1 MIASVA
7 DTTTDNLKF
16 LPTCTVSLIMD
27 LSIDLCWLRSQLV
40 EGWLLWRLPRTTRQ
54 KCCGDAGRVAYG
66 CGCDPHPGIAHCGL
80 AAAVGSQ
87 FLTDSPRRRASHSGP
102 AGVRVFE
109 PGASR
114 AIHWRFAVPLCQYD
128 LRHLPLRNQ

>member
-27 LSIDLCWLRSQLV
+27 LSIDLRWRRRQLV
-40 EGWLLWRLPRTTRQ
+40 KGWRLWWLARSRRNFR
-54 KCCGDAGRVAYG
+54 GDGWATYG
-66 CGCDPHPGIAHCGL
+66 HGCDPRPGIAHRGL

-87 FLTDSPRRRASHSGP
+87 FLTRVPHEGRPHSGA

-109 PGASR
+109 PGDSR
-114 AIHWRFAVPLCQYD
+114 AIHQACCAVHDWCSA
-128 LRHLPLRNQ
+128 RSNV